1 MQVLRALRVALG
13 GSARGWPPQ
22 VTPDRCIAEI
32 SVHLE
37 DNIVHSRVYG
47 QQLSLHLQ
55 EAAVVQPAAAAG
67 QTPATV
73 MECLPEAAMQ
83 SISMA
88 VMHTKAGWQSS
99 LAVATQPAVAV
110 VPFLAATAG
119 MQPRER
125 DVSPQSNGCSAQASD
140 DASVSIDTPP

>member
-22 VTPDRCIAEI
+22 ATPDRCIAEI
-32 SVHLE
+32 SGHLE
-37 DNIVHSRVYG
+37 DTIVHSRVYG
-47 QQLSLHLQ
+47 QQQSLHLQ
-55 EAAVVQPAAAAG
+55 EAAVVQPAVAAG

-88 VMHTKAGWQSS
+88 VMHT
-99 LAVATQPAVAV
+99 TAV
-110 VPFLAATAG
+110 VAEFSRGGHTASSGGGTLPSSNSWHAATRARCFSSK
-119 MQPRER
+119 QRLLCP
-125 DVSPQSNGCSAQASD
+125 SQ
-140 DASVSIDTPP
+140 